1 MRIHRVNWQLWTG
14 FLLSVFAFMSYPTIF
29 VEWPLTR
36 DFPWVNILLFV
47 VAAALL
53 FLGLRRAFGPGR
65 GLISRI
71 GAIALATMS
80 IAALAFFILV
90 AFVASTWLPASSA
103 APRVGQKAPEFS
115 LTESNGKVVSLTEL
129 RTAAT
134 GSLPTRGVLLIFYRG
149 YW

>member
-14 FLLSVFAFMSYPTIF
+14 FLLSVFAFVSYPTIF

-65 GLISRI
+65 GLISRV
-71 GAIALATMS
+71 GAIVLATMS